1 MFRSRAIIMGTAR
14 PSMAR
19 GLLPLA
25 FILILAFS
33 LAAMPASA
41 QEGIIQGTVR
51 DMETMEPIANATVVL
66 SERDSGAFLASTTTD
81 AEGKYTITGF
91 YYGWLTVT
99 VQAEDYDDT
108 SKDFYVEEIF
118 EPPDV
123 TVDVTMTAV
132 GGPEPP
138 TPTSEPTPPVLLYAT
153 VIAIVVTTSA
163 VMYSKIKRD
172 NLLKHAVRRRIHE
185 YVRENPGSHYRAIL
199 DALGQSMGVLT
210 YHLNR
215 LEKGEYLR
223 SRQDGMYRRFFVTGR
238 RTEVK
243 FFLSDVQE
251 SILATIRANQGISQ
265 SKIAERIG
273 VTRKVVN
280 YHVRILDQ
288 AGLIYMEDRGRETA
302 CFAWECRPSTSP

>member
-1 MFRSRAIIMGTAR
+1 MIRRRTDAMGKAR
-14 PSMAR
+14 PSTNR
-19 GLLPLA
+19 RLIPLA
-25 FILILAFS
+25 LILALAFS
-33 LAAMPASA
+33 LAVTPASA

-51 DMETMEPIANATVVL
+51 DVDTMGPIANATVVL

-81 AEGKYTITGF
+81 AEGSYVFMGF
-91 YYGWLTVT
+91 YYGWLTIT
-99 VQAEDYDDT
+99 VHAERYNDT
-108 SKDFYVEEIF
+108 SRDFYVEEIF

-138 TPTSEPTPPVLLYAT
+138 APTSEPTPSVLLYAA
-153 VIAIVVTTSA
+153 VIAIVVTSSA

-185 YVRENPGSHYRAIL
+185 YVRENPGAHYRAIL
-199 DALGQSMGVLT
+199 DALGLSMGVLT

-302 CFAWECRPSTSP
+302 CFALECGPSTSL